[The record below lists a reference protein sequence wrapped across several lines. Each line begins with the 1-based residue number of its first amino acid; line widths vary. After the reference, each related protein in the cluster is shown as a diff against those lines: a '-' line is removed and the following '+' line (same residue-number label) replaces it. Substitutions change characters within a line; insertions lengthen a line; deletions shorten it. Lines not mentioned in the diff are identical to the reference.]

1 MVKSAFGFTTL
12 LLSTF
17 AILAHGHHKAMV
29 TARKRPFFG
38 ASMCEK
44 NVLEVDSYD
53 SFDKVTSLPK
63 NSPLSDDKTFN
74 ALNFQPG
81 LKYNF

>member
-1 MVKSAFGFTTL
+1 MVNSAFAFTTL

-17 AILAHGHHKAMV
+17 AIIAHDHHKAIIAV
-29 TARKRPFFG
+29 HKRPFFDT
-38 ASMCEK
+38 SMCEK
-44 NVLEVDSYD
+44 HILEVDFYD

-63 NSPLSDDKTFN
+63 NFPLSDDKTFN
-74 ALNFQPG
+74 TFNFQPG